1 MKSTTKQAIEHYD
14 QLAYLR
20 EITRKV
26 SSIKRNVQ
34 FFAWIIIIS
43 FILSL
48 GGVILTILGIILTK

>member
-34 FFAWIIIIS
+34 FFAWVIIIS

-48 GGVILTILGIILTK
+48 GGVVLTVLGIILTN

>member
-34 FFAWIIIIS
+34 FFAWVIIIS

-48 GGVILTILGIILTK
+48 GGVLLTIFGLILTK